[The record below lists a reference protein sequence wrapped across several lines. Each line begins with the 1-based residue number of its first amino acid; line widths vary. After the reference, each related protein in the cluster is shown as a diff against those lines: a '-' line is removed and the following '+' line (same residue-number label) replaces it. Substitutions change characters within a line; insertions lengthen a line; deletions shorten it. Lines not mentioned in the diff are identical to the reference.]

1 MMSGTPELDQVAA
14 ARRQLA
20 THAQY
25 PAAYWVIYGVVL
37 VLLAGLPIWNTWLS
51 PGSGPYISSA
61 LTVVAAGS
69 AIYASV
75 RRRRTGVH
83 LRKRITAYPGAWP
96 IWLVGIAVTIAGL
109 VGMQALV
116 SGGQRE
122 IALLVLP
129 VVALAVFLIQLKTRS
144 AMRRDIEEGRVKS

>member
-1 MMSGTPELDQVAA
+1 MNGTPELDQVAA

-25 PAAYWVIYGVVL
+25 PAAYWAAYGVVL
-37 VLLAGLPIWNTWLS
+37 VLLAGLPIWNTWLR

-61 LTVVAAGS
+61 LTVLAMGS

-83 LRKRITAYPGAWP
+83 LRKRITAYPSAWP
-96 IWLVGIAVTIAGL
+96 IWLVGIAIALIGL
-109 VGMQALV
+109 FGLQALV
-116 SGGQRE
+116 SSGQRE
-122 IALLVLP
+122 IALLALP
-129 VVALAVFLIQLKTRS
+129 VVALAVFLIQFKTRS
-144 AMRRDIEEGRVKS
+144 AMRRDIEEGRVRS